1 MQLKDLNN
9 ATGTGV
15 NANTAEQWS
24 PTPFYNYV
32 ILILKLLVGF
42 IMFCYVTTSN
52 YLNSLAKTEDT
63 DYPVGDSLL
72 KVLSE
77 GNKDPYCS
85 NLVDCV
91 YVNNISDRSERAKII
106 SFAWWFQ
113 KTQQSSYEIGG
124 LILNKFFKVSRMV
137 IGKGNGSANEIPH
150 TGILPF
156 IRWLIFGIFTKLSLA
171 LMLMLVFAIWIP
183 GWIGGLTA
191 FSPLPQ
197 FIEGFWLKIVCI
209 FWLFIGSIILMCIL
223 GWVSVFPVIYEFVHI
238 IYLFFIKQ
246 LSSDSSKVS
255 NEFMSRM
262 KYLIIVYVIVTL
274 SIAAVQLPPPTTGAM
289 VVGAIILYY
298 LIHKIGK
305 TK

>member
-15 NANTAEQWS
+15 NANTTAEQWS

-32 ILILKLLVGF
+32 ILILKLLMGF
-42 IMFCYVTTSN
+42 ILFCYVTTSN

-72 KVLSE
+72 KELSE
-77 GNKDPYCS
+77 KKNPYCS
-85 NLVDCV
+85 NLVDYV

-124 LILNKFFKVSRMV
+124 RILNKFFKVSRMV

-183 GWIGGLTA
+183 GWFGGLTA

-197 FIEGFWLKIVCI
+197 FIEGFGLKIVCI
-209 FWLFIGSIILMCIL
+209 FWLFIGSIILMCVL

-262 KYLIIVYVIVTL
+262 KYLIVVYVIVTL

-289 VVGAIILYY
+289 IVGAIILYY